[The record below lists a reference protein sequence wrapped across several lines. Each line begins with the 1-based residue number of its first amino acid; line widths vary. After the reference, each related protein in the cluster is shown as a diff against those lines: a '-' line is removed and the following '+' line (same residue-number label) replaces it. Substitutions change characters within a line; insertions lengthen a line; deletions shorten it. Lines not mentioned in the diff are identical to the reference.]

1 MKRTNVAL
9 AILISLGLVACSS
22 GGGSSSPSNNQAST
36 TDKSTEITAPT
47 EPAKPTESAT
57 PTEPAKPAEPTTP
70 TEPAKPAEP
79 TTPAEPAKPT
89 EPTTPAEPA
98 KPAEPTTTIEPEKP
112 VEAPKPATNDPLP
125 QEETPYTKNFPSVGG
140 GFIIPIEDK
149 IKFASLTS
157 QNSQL
162 IQSLDVEGKSIPL
175 SQPGIQS
182 NNINI
187 QDANRQLVVRKGE
200 NTLIS
205 FVKQTDLTNQYLLT
219 SGTNIT
225 KTMPTEGA
233 VSYKGHSLNIYA
245 KDNTGGIDSLVE
257 GSAEFVADFNQ
268 KTLTG
273 TVSAATDNDF
283 IPVAI
288 KASITNNTFTGSSN
302 GVSVQGGF
310 FGKNAEELIGDYTRT
325 EQSLKQQNAIGVFQA
340 KQTK

>member
-9 AILISLGLVACSS
+9 AILISLGLAACSS

-57 PTEPAKPAEPTTP
+57 PTEPAKPAEP
-70 TEPAKPAEP
+70 
-79 TTPAEPAKPT
+79 AKPT
-89 EPTTPAEPA
+89 EPTTPTEPA

-112 VEAPKPATNDPLP
+112 VEAPKPTNDNPLP

-140 GFIIPIEDK
+140 GFIIPTTKDNV
-149 IKFASLTS
+149 KFASLTS

-187 QDANRQLVVRKGE
+187 QDANRQLLVRKGE

-205 FVKQTDLTNQYLLT
+205 FVKQADLTNQYLLT

-225 KTMPTEGA
+225 KTMPTEGT
-233 VSYKGHSLNIYA
+233 VSYKGHSINIYA
-245 KDNTGGIDSLVE
+245 EDNTGAVNSIVE
-257 GSAEFVADFNQ
+257 GSAEFIADFNQ

-288 KASITNNTFTGSSN
+288 KASITNNTFTGSSD
-302 GVSVQGGF
+302 GVNVQGGF
-310 FGKNAEELIGDYTRT
+310 FGEKAGELIGDYMRT
-325 EQSLKQQNAIGVFQA
+325 QQQNTIGVFQA

>member
-9 AILISLGLVACSS
+9 AILISLGLAACSS

-57 PTEPAKPAEPTTP
+57 PTEPAKPAEP
-70 TEPAKPAEP
+70 AEP
-79 TTPAEPAKPT
+79 TSPT
-89 EPTTPAEPA
+89 EPA

-157 QNSQL
+157 QSSQL

-205 FVKQTDLTNQYLLT
+205 FVKQTDLTNQYLFT

-288 KASITNNTFTGSSN
+288 KASITNNTFTGSSD
-302 GVSVQGGF
+302 GVNVQGGF
-310 FGKNAEELIGDYTRT
+310 FGEKAGELIGDYMRT
-325 EQSLKQQNAIGVFQA
+325 QQQNTIGVFQA

>member
-9 AILISLGLVACSS
+9 AILISLGLAACSS

-70 TEPAKPAEP
+70 
-79 TTPAEPAKPT
+79 
-89 EPTTPAEPA
+89 AEPA

-112 VEAPKPATNDPLP
+112 VEAPKPTNDNPLP

-205 FVKQTDLTNQYLLT
+205 FVKQTDLTNQYLFT

-245 KDNTGGIDSLVE
+245 KDNTGGIDSLVA

-288 KASITNNTFTGSSN
+288 KASITNNTFTGSSD
-302 GVSVQGGF
+302 GVNVQGGF
-310 FGKNAEELIGDYTRT
+310 FGEKAGELIGDYMRT
-325 EQSLKQQNAIGVFQA
+325 QQQNTIGVFQA